1 MASNRRNRAS
11 EEPVSESAESL
22 FWRRLVVKR
31 IFAIGFVYIIA
42 TIGWM
47 TLGGTIVYR
56 TENQDTTL
64 KQEVGQLWGTPLT
77 QQAPTAK
84 LGVERKVQTEK
95 IDTATRKRVIE
106 ETTTTDE
113 LDVLLTSS
121 NINVDL
127 QLDQR
132 QKGLLWYSTYNLA
145 FAADYTFENNQDK
158 SGELKISFALPTVNG
173 RYDDFAF
180 EVNGARVPFVR
191 QDSTLLVAKL
201 PCAPKSRHA
210 LRINYK
216 TQGLD
221 RFIYE
226 FGEGIS
232 EVRDFQL
239 LATTDFDGYDHPGDT
254 ISPGAKESSGK
265 GWRLTWNYNNLISGN
280 GIGVETPQKIN
291 PGPMAARISFFAPV
305 SLGFFFF
312 LIFIISLLRR
322 VDIHPM
328 NYFFL
333 AASFF
338 AFHLLLAYL
347 VDHISIHAAFVLCS
361 AVSIFLVVSYMKIVA
376 GARFAF
382 FETALAQLIYL
393 IGFSYAFFIEG
404 FTGLAVTVGSIITL
418 FVVMQMTARIKWSE
432 KFKLNGGEPELLPN
446 AGPNSSPIP
455 DLSR

>member
-1 MASNRRNRAS
+1 M
-11 EEPVSESAESL
+11 
-22 FWRRLVVKR
+22 VKR

-42 TIGWM
+42 TLGWM
-47 TLGGTIVYR
+47 TLGGTIMYR
-56 TENQDTTL
+56 TENQDSTL
-64 KQEVGQLWGTPLT
+64 KQEVGQLWGTPLY
-77 QQAPTAK
+77 QKAPTGSLA
-84 LGVERKVQTEK
+84 VERKDK
-95 IDTATRKRVIE
+95 IEQLDPTTKKRSVE
-106 ETTTTDE
+106 ETTVIDKFE
-113 LDVLLTSS
+113 VPLKASK
-121 NINVDL
+121 IEVDF

-132 QKGLLWYSTYNLA
+132 QKGLLWYSTYNVA
-145 FAADYTFENNQDK
+145 FAANYTFENPQDK
-158 SGELKISFALPTVNG
+158 SGDLTVSFALPAVNG
-173 RYDDFAF
+173 RYDEFVF
-180 EVNGARVPFVR
+180 EVNGQRVPFAR
-191 QDSTLLVAKL
+191 QDSNMLIARLA
-201 PCAPKSRHA
+201 CAPHSRHFV
-210 LRINYK
+210 RVNYK

-221 RFIYE
+221 RFVYE
-226 FGEGIS
+226 FGQGIT
-232 EVRDFQL
+232 EVRDFHL
-239 LATTDFDGYDHPGDT
+239 VATTDFDGYDHPGDT
-254 ISPGAKESSGK
+254 ISPAEKEQIGK

-280 GIGVETPQKIN
+280 GIGIETPQKIN

-312 LIFIISLLRR
+312 LIFIISVLRG

-382 FETALAQLIYL
+382 FETALAQIIYL

-404 FTGLAVTVGSIITL
+404 FTGLAVTIGSIITL
-418 FVVMQMTARIKWSE
+418 FVVMQMTARIKWSQN
-432 KFKLNGGEPELLPN
+432 FKLGGTETEALPG
-446 AGPNSSPIP
+446 ASSDPAPIP